1 MCGLLGVVDYKK
13 NIDTSLFKEM
23 LNSLKHRGPDD
34 EGIEIFSLNSCSVL
48 LGHRRLSI
56 IDISSSGHQP
66 MFYQHLAI
74 IYNGEVYNF
83 KDIRQEL
90 IVEGYSFDSNSDTEV
105 ILKSYHFWGIDCVE
119 RFRGMFA
126 FVIYDSEQQ
135 EIIIFRDRAGVKPLY
150 YSQTDETLIFS
161 SELKPLL
168 NYPDFNKDIDFEAV
182 SSYLQFGYIHAP
194 KTIFKS
200 VQKLLPGHYLKYDI
214 KSRVSVKECYWDIN
228 DFYENQVAR
237 EDVTEALEA
246 TMIEAFN
253 LRMIADVPVGIFLSG
268 GIDSS
273 LVAAIVQKNSKTPVN
288 TFTIGFEDKS
298 FNESSYAKEIAKYLG
313 TNHTEL
319 ICKKEDALA
328 IIKKLPKIFDEP
340 FADSSAI
347 PTVLVSELAKQKVS
361 VVLSGDGGDELF
373 CGYTSYALMEERFR
387 LLSKVPFKRTVNKLL
402 NLIPIPIFMFN
413 RVNEKLYRKIVKL
426 KNILEHEDVVN
437 SFKVSNSIFT
447 KDEIKKLIKEDY
459 YFSEDVPASTS
470 NLEKMMISDF
480 KGYLPDDL
488 MVKVDRSTMST
499 SLEGREPFLDHKIIE
514 FAASIPISHKKN
526 KKILKDVL
534 ARYMPKY
541 LFIREKQGF
550 GIPINSW
557 LRKDLKYLVDQYL
570 SEDLINEYN
579 VFNYDYVSKLLE
591 LFYAEKNDDS
601 KIWVLLMFQMWFSE
615 NIKSHIADEAF
626 SR

>member
-1 MCGLLGVVDYKK
+1 MCGLLGVVDYKN

-74 IYNGEVYNF
+74 IYNGESYNF

-126 FVIYDSEQQ
+126 FAIYDSEQQ

-150 YSQTDETLIFS
+150 YSQTDEALIFS

-214 KSRVSVKECYWDIN
+214 ASKELVKECYWNIDS
-228 DFYENQVAR
+228 FYENQVAR

-273 LVAAIVQKNSKTPVN
+273 LVAAIVQKNSKMPVN

-298 FNESSYAKEIAKYLG
+298 FDESSYAKEIAKYLG

-319 ICKKEDALA
+319 ICKKDDVLA
-328 IIKKLPKIFDEP
+328 TIKKLPKIFDEP

-373 CGYTSYALMEERFR
+373 CGYTSYALMEKRFR
-387 LLSKVPFKRTVNKLL
+387 LLSKIPFKRIVNKLL
-402 NLIPIPIFMFN
+402 NLILILIFMFD

-426 KNILEHEDVVN
+426 KNILEHEDIVN

-459 YFSEDVPASTS
+459 YFSEDVPATTS

-534 ARYMPKY
+534 ARYMPEY

-570 SEDLINEYN
+570 SEELINEYN

-615 NIKSHIADEAF
+615 NIESHMADEVF

>member
-13 NIDTSLFKEM
+13 SINTSLFREM

-34 EGIEIFSLNSCSVL
+34 EGLEVFSLDSCSIF

-56 IDISSSGHQP
+56 IDISSNGHQP
-66 MFYQHLAI
+66 MFYEHLALV
-74 IYNGEVYNF
+74 YNGEVYNF
-83 KDIRQEL
+83 KEIRQEL
-90 IVEGYSFDSNSDTEV
+90 ILNGYSFDSNTDTEV
-105 ILKSYHFWGIDCVE
+105 ILKSYHLWGIHCVDK
-119 RFRGMFA
+119 FRGMFA
-126 FVIYDSEQQ
+126 FAIYDSEQQ
-135 EIIIFRDRAGVKPLY
+135 EIIIFRDRVGVKPLY
-150 YSQTDETLIFS
+150 YSLTDDAFMFS
-161 SELKPLL
+161 SELKPLM
-168 NYPDFNKDIDFEAV
+168 NYPDFNKDIDLEAV

-194 KTIFKS
+194 KTILKNI
-200 VQKLLPGHYLKYDI
+200 QKLLPGHYLKYDI
-214 KSRVSVKECYWDIN
+214 ESKSLVKKCYWNIN
-228 DFYENQVAR
+228 DFYENQVATDNVVD
-237 EDVTEALEA
+237 ELES
-246 TMIEAFN
+246 IIKEAFN
-253 LRMIADVPVGIFLSG
+253 LRMIADVPVGVFLSG

-273 LVAAIVQKNSKTPVN
+273 LVAAIVQKDSKIPIN

-298 FNESSYAKEIAKYLG
+298 FDESNYAKDIAEYLG

-328 IIKKLPKIFDEP
+328 IIKKLPSIFDEP

-347 PTVLVSELAKQKVS
+347 PTTLVSELAKQKVS

-387 LLSKVPFKRTVNKLL
+387 TLSKVPFKKMTNKFL
-402 NLIPIPIFMFN
+402 NLIPIPIFMLN
-413 RVNEKLYRKIVKL
+413 RFNEKLYRKIIKL
-426 KNILEHEDVVN
+426 KNMLDHEDIVN

-447 KDEIKKLIKEDY
+447 KDEIKRLIKEEY
-459 YFSEDVPASTS
+459 YFSEETAAVTS

-526 KKILKDVL
+526 KKILKEVL
-534 ARYMPKY
+534 ARYMPEY

-557 LRKDLKYLVDQYL
+557 LRQDLKYLLDQYL
-570 SEDLINEYN
+570 SEELINEYN
-579 VFNYDYVSKLLE
+579 VFNYDYVSRLLE

-615 NIKSHIADEAF
+615 NIESHIVDEVF

>member
-1 MCGLLGVVDYKK
+1 MCGLLGIVDYKK
-13 NIDTSLFKEM
+13 SINASLFNEM

-34 EGIEIFSLNSCSVL
+34 EGVEVFSLDSCSIF

-56 IDISSSGHQP
+56 IDISSNGHQP
-66 MFYQHLAI
+66 MLYEHLAI

-83 KDIRQEL
+83 KDIRQDL
-90 IVEGYSFDSNSDTEV
+90 ISEGYAFDSNSDTEV

-126 FVIYDSEQQ
+126 FAIYDSEQQ

-150 YSQTDETLIFS
+150 YSQTDNALMFS
-161 SELKPLL
+161 SELKPLMK
-168 NYPDFNKDIDFEAV
+168 YPDFNKEIDFEAV

-194 KTIFKS
+194 KTIFKA

-214 KSRVSVKECYWDIN
+214 ESKILVKECYWNIN

-237 EDVTEALEA
+237 EDIAEELEA
-246 TMIEAFN
+246 TIIEAFN
-253 LRMIADVPVGIFLSG
+253 LRMIADVPVGVFLSG

-273 LVAAIVQKNSKTPVN
+273 LIAAIVQKYSKIPIN
-288 TFTIGFEDKS
+288 TFTIGFEDKKYD
-298 FNESSYAKEIAKYLG
+298 ESNYAKEIAKYLG

-319 ICKKEDALA
+319 ICNKKDALA

-347 PTVLVSELAKQKVS
+347 PTVLVSELAKKQVS

-373 CGYTSYALMEERFR
+373 CGYPSYVLMEKRFK
-387 LLSKVPFKRTVNKLL
+387 LLSKFPFRKTLRKISNIFSV
-402 NLIPIPIFMFN
+402 PIFIQNKFN
-413 RVNEKLYRKIVKL
+413 GKLYNKVIKFKNMLDHDDIV
-426 KNILEHEDVVN
+426 NT
-437 SFKVSNSIFT
+437 FKVANSVFS
-447 KDEIKKLIKEDY
+447 KDEINGLIREG
-459 YFSEDVPASTS
+459 YFFSKDIPATTS

-488 MVKVDRSTMST
+488 MIKVDRSTMST

-534 ARYMPKY
+534 ARYMPEH

-557 LRKDLKYLVDQYL
+557 LRKDLKYLVDKYL
-570 SEDLINEYN
+570 SEELIKEYD
-579 VFNYDYVSKLLE
+579 VFNYDYVLRLLE

-615 NIKSHIADEAF
+615 NIESYIVDEVF

>member
-1 MCGLLGVVDYKK
+1 MCGLLGIVDYKK
-13 NIDTSLFKEM
+13 SINASLFNEM

-34 EGIEIFSLNSCSVL
+34 EGVEVFSLDLCSIF

-56 IDISSSGHQP
+56 IDISSNGHQP
-66 MFYQHLAI
+66 MLYEHLAI

-83 KDIRQEL
+83 KDIRQDL
-90 IVEGYSFDSNSDTEV
+90 ISEGYSFDSNSDTEV

-126 FVIYDSEQQ
+126 FAIYDSEQQ

-150 YSQTDETLIFS
+150 YSQTDNALMFS
-161 SELKPLL
+161 SELKPLMK
-168 NYPDFNKDIDFEAV
+168 YPDFNKEIDFEAV

-194 KTIFKS
+194 KTIFKA

-214 KSRVSVKECYWDIN
+214 ESKSLVKECYWNIN
-228 DFYENQVAR
+228 QFYENQVAR
-237 EDVTEALEA
+237 EDIAEELEA
-246 TMIEAFN
+246 TIIEAFN
-253 LRMIADVPVGIFLSG
+253 LRMIADVPVGVFLSG

-273 LVAAIVQKNSKTPVN
+273 LVAAIVQKYSKIPIN
-288 TFTIGFEDKS
+288 TFTIGFEDKKYD
-298 FNESSYAKEIAKYLG
+298 ESNYAKEIAKYLG

-328 IIKKLPKIFDEP
+328 IITKLPKIFDEP

-347 PTVLVSELAKQKVS
+347 PTVLVSELAKKQVS

-387 LLSKVPFKRTVNKLL
+387 ILSKIPFKKMANKFL
-402 NLIPIPIFMFN
+402 NLIPIPIFMLN
-413 RVNEKLYRKIVKL
+413 RVNEKLYRKIVKF
-426 KNILEHEDVVN
+426 KNMLDHEDIVN

-447 KDEIKKLIKEDY
+447 KDEIKRLIKEEY
-459 YFSEDVPASTS
+459 YFPEETAAVTS

-514 FAASIPISHKKN
+514 FAASIPIWQKKN

-534 ARYMPKY
+534 ARYIPEH
-541 LFIREKQGF
+541 LFTREKQGF
-550 GIPINSW
+550 GIPINAW
-557 LRKDLKYLVDQYL
+557 LRQDLKYLVDQYL
-570 SEDLINEYN
+570 SEELIKEYG
-579 VFNYDYVSKLLE
+579 VFNYDYVSRLLE

-615 NIKSHIADEAF
+615 NIESHIVDEVF

>member
-1 MCGLLGVVDYKK
+1 MCGLLGIVDYKK
-13 NIDTSLFKEM
+13 SINASLFNEM

-34 EGIEIFSLNSCSVL
+34 EGVEVFSLDSCSIF

-56 IDISSSGHQP
+56 IDISSNGHQP
-66 MFYQHLAI
+66 MLYEHLAI

-83 KDIRQEL
+83 KDIRQDL
-90 IVEGYSFDSNSDTEV
+90 ISEGYSFDSNSDTEV
-105 ILKSYHFWGIDCVE
+105 ILKSYHFWGIGCVE

-126 FVIYDSEQQ
+126 FAIYDSEQQ

-150 YSQTDETLIFS
+150 YSQTDNALIFS
-161 SELKPLL
+161 SELRPLL
-168 NYPDFNKDIDFEAV
+168 NYPDFNKEIDFEAV

-194 KTIFKS
+194 KTIFKT
-200 VQKLLPGHYLKYDI
+200 VQKLIPGYYLKYNI
-214 KSRVSVKECYWDIN
+214 ESKILVKECYWNIN

-237 EDVTEALEA
+237 EDIVEELEA
-246 TMIEAFN
+246 TIIEAFN
-253 LRMIADVPVGIFLSG
+253 LRMIADVPVGVFLSG

-273 LVAAIVQKNSKTPVN
+273 LVAAIVQKYSKIPIN
-288 TFTIGFEDKS
+288 TFTIGFEDKKYD
-298 FNESSYAKEIAKYLG
+298 ESNYAKEIAKYLG

-319 ICKKEDALA
+319 ICNKEDALA
-328 IIKKLPKIFDEP
+328 IITKLPKIFDEP

-347 PTVLVSELAKQKVS
+347 PTVLVSELAKKQVS

-373 CGYTSYALMEERFR
+373 CGYPSYVLMEKRFK
-387 LLSKVPFKRTVNKLL
+387 LLSGIPFRKTLRKISNIFPV
-402 NLIPIPIFMFN
+402 PIFIQNKFN
-413 RVNEKLYRKIVKL
+413 GKLYNKVVKF
-426 KNILEHEDVVN
+426 KNMLDHEDIVN

-447 KDEIKKLIKEDY
+447 KDEIKRLIKEEY
-459 YFSEDVPASTS
+459 YFPEETAAVIS

-534 ARYMPKY
+534 ARYIPEH
-541 LFIREKQGF
+541 LFTREKQGF
-550 GIPINSW
+550 GIPINAW
-557 LRKDLKYLVDQYL
+557 LRQDLKYLVDQYL
-570 SEDLINEYN
+570 SEELIKEYG
-579 VFNYDYVSKLLE
+579 VFNYDYVSRLLE

-615 NIKSHIADEAF
+615 NIESHIVDEVF